1 MSTTDEVPSARPKT
15 ASDRAGASGKR
26 LDGRVA
32 IVTGAATGIGKAIA
46 MRLAADGAAVC
57 VNHLRTPERADA
69 VVAAISEPGGSA
81 IPVEA
86 DISDRGQ
93 FATIFEG
100 TISAFGRLDILVNNA
115 AVAPVKPLSEA
126 TEPDIDQVARRQRQG
141 HHFRLSACDR
151 ASRRR
156 RADHQHLQLDDRPDA
171 AGLLHLRHDPREQS
185 SRSLESSPRSSG
197 HGRSRSMRSAPA
209 QPKPRPTE
217 TESPPSSWRPLSGC
231 RRSTASASGAAL
243 RARSRSSAP

>member
-1 MSTTDEVPSARPKT
+1 MSTTDEVLSARPKT

-26 LDGRVA
+26 LHGRVA

-69 VVAAISEPGGSA
+69 VVAAISEAGGSA

-115 AVAPVKPLSEA
+115 AVAPIKPLSEA
-126 TEPDIDQVARRQRQG
+126 TEPDIDQVLAVNVKGTIFAVSLRSRISATEGGSSTSPARR
-141 HHFRLSACDR
+141 
-151 ASRRR
+151 
-156 RADHQHLQLDDRPDA
+156 
-171 AGLLHLRHDPREQS
+171 
-185 SRSLESSPRSSG
+185 
-197 HGRSRSMRSAPA
+197 PA
-209 QPKPRPTE
+209 
-217 TESPPSSWRPLSGC
+217 
-231 RRSTASASGAAL
+231 
-243 RARSRSSAP
+243 